1 MLSIVIL
8 TPLTKEPPFRIAM
21 PIATIYDLALI
32 HIWLT
37 LVHSDAPLN
46 TLKDRIK
53 NSFTIFDHKSH

>member
-8 TPLTKEPPFRIAM
+8 TPLIKEPPFRIAM

-32 HIWLT
+32 LIWLT
-37 LVHSDAPLN
+37 LVHSNASLN

-53 NSFTIFDHKSH
+53 NSFTIFDHKSR